1 MKISLRTQA
10 VLGIGLI
17 EVGMLMVLLYSV
29 FHFIDQSTRDEVE
42 RRAQSIARVFA
53 ATAADDVL
61 SLDLASLQ
69 SFVDEVAKTP
79 GTSFARVV
87 DYQGH
92 LLAEAGNPQ
101 HLTRDFKRSFD
112 AGDLPNLFMAQAYIV
127 KAGLPYGKIEI
138 GLYLRSQKENILNLR
153 HRSLVIAA
161 LEVLMAALFS
171 IAAGYYLVRRLKKMT
186 EVVERASSGGRV
198 QKIDDA
204 VHGEV
209 GELARQVDLLNERN
223 QWEQSRSD
231 LRIRNLEEL
240 NRLLQ
245 KKLAEKR
252 DF

>member
-1 MKISLRTQA
+1 MKLSLRTQA

-29 FHFIDQSTRDEVE
+29 FHFIDQFTRDEVQ

-69 SFVDEVAKTP
+69 SFVYEVAKTP
-79 GTSFARVV
+79 GTSFARVI
-87 DYQGH
+87 DYEGH
-92 LLAEAGNPQ
+92 LLAEAGNPE
-101 HLTRDFKRSFD
+101 HLTRDFERSVN
-112 AGDLPNLFMAQAYIV
+112 GGELPNLFMAQAVIV
-127 KAGLPYGKIEI
+127 KAGLPYGRIEI
-138 GLYLRSQKENILNLR
+138 GLNLR
-153 HRSLVIAA
+153 DQKKSILELQQRSLFIAA

-186 EVVERASSGGRV
+186 AVVESASSGGGV
-198 QKIDDA
+198 PKINDA
-204 VHGEV
+204 VPDEV
-209 GELARQVDLLNERN
+209 GQLARQIDLLNERN
-223 QWEQSRSD
+223 HWERSHSE

-245 KKLAEKR
+245 RKLAEKR